1 MNHTWWSGI
10 QELKGEQKKIIS
22 LPLHTNYLV
31 LGPPGSGKTNLLLLR
46 ANYFARAGH
55 PNILLL
61 VFTRLLREFI
71 VTGGVQY
78 AFDTSKV
85 KTHTKWQ
92 RNLLFEYGVKLNIDP
107 DDEADFEKHRAEL
120 NSEISA
126 LIKRKKLHGLYDAV
140 LLDEAQDYLPEE
152 VEYLAKLGKEL
163 FIVADPRQKIYR
175 SPDCFEVLQKVAP
188 SIHQLHFNYRCGYKI
203 CKFADSL
210 AKDSEDYEPLAPKSQ
225 YDEASKP
232 SSVDAFECV
241 DVDAQAKRIVA
252 QLTVQLKAYPDELL
266 GVICPKK
273 EDVLTIW
280 GAVEQSPLANRAVL
294 QLAGQYKPF
303 DPNTRI
309 CVCTLHAAKGLEFRV
324 VHLAGCDN
332 FKKFG
337 NQRNLVYTAV
347 TRAKTSLAIYHC
359 GKIPAFLEQALVDMQ
374 PMKDLP
380 DPKDLFGG
388 KT

>member
-1 MNHTWWSGI
+1 
-10 QELKGEQKKIIS
+10 
-22 LPLHTNYLV
+22 
-31 LGPPGSGKTNLLLLR
+31 
-46 ANYFARAGH
+46 
-55 PNILLL
+55 
-61 VFTRLLREFI
+61 
-71 VTGGVQY
+71 
-78 AFDTSKV
+78 
-85 KTHTKWQ
+85 
-92 RNLLFEYGVKLNIDP
+92 
-107 DDEADFEKHRAEL
+107 
-120 NSEISA
+120 
-126 LIKRKKLHGLYDAV
+126 
-140 LLDEAQDYLPEE
+140 
-152 VEYLAKLGKEL
+152 
-163 FIVADPRQKIYR
+163 
-175 SPDCFEVLQKVAP
+175 
-188 SIHQLHFNYRCGYKI
+188 
-203 CKFADSL
+203 
-210 AKDSEDYEPLAPKSQ
+210 
-225 YDEASKP
+225 
-232 SSVDAFECV
+232 
-241 DVDAQAKRIVA
+241 
-252 QLTVQLKAYPDELL
+252 LKAYPDELL

-273 EDVLTIW
+273 GDVLTIW
-280 GAVEQSPLANRAVL
+280 DAIEQSPLANRAVL

>member
-107 DDEADFEKHRAEL
+107 DDETDFEKHRAEL